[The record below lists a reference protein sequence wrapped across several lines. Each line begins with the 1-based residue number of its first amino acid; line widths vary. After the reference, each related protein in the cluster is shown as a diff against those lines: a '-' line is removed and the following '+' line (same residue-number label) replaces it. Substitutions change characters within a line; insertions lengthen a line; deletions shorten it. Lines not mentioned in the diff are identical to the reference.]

1 MAFYETDLNPYVGV
15 NPDINLPVD
24 VLQAEGK
31 ALEDAYAK
39 ALAKAE
45 KNAEDLYVQ
54 RGVTSRTAADDWN
67 ASIPKRYADISAK
80 LMSGQY
86 TTRQAKDEMLKLQQ
100 EFDTQRPLY
109 DVLTQLSSQAAFE
122 QGRKELDA
130 AKQSNDEAITPNWNE
145 ELGQFEDYK
154 TLQELERSRD
164 ALGLVINPSDWSSIF
179 RKQAMSAIAPE
190 TRELYENST
199 VVYKDFYNEQTNQW
213 EKAPFL
219 RSKDGKETRFTRDL
233 IERDLGLN
241 NDALFEQLFQSSKSW
256 GVADYYEKM
265 KGLSPEEQ
273 RAKFKE
279 DLIQSTTGQWRA
291 DRNITVSEKRIPEGK
306 KGKGS
311 GGSGS
316 DAEGK
321 PVAAVP
327 ITIGIPGINN
337 PETGKPFTSEEINAR
352 TVRQFDNGLRNKV
365 IAEAQIAWAAIDKVL
380 PGTTKL
386 VWDEQAGV
394 NRIVPTKAGE
404 SNKEVIRQAQTANK
418 ILTDIAAQTD
428 GLIDM
433 NQDMLREAYG
443 SSAVDPSG
451 HIDPLNEARN
461 RLINPTDDNYY
472 RTPNDLDINFA
483 SLREGSGL
491 ADFAITSNYEVGKVK
506 EAGDIIRA
514 KARQNPEYRKLFM
527 GELPMSKTIVMLQ
540 DLKNETNNLGFEILE
555 EGVVTAWASK
565 HDPRYKLYKELSN
578 DVIDG
583 IDVQEVGSYLPRGAE
598 TQEQIREAV
607 LATLAGSGKIQDG
620 ETGKYLEGDELN
632 EVVNSLFMTSK
643 DEAGNS
649 RKVFQ
654 GTPEARLMFN
664 YSNPEGTDIFAA
676 LLMPII
682 DGKRRKLIFDNVQGL
697 SNLAIEGSVATRDF
711 LEESSAFVKKAA
723 SRNWTSSEHN
733 GVHVDF
739 SRKAGSGDM
748 NFYLPEAGAAFRA
761 NTDDGLMRYINDIKE
776 LAAQGYPADQV
787 RKIALDQAPSYGVT
801 PLDVKSDYDQYYVS
815 KLQKR
820 QSILENRSGA
830 TKTKASSAEGSTSS
844 TVPEADR
851 KALEKYEASSYDTL
865 YGNAEKQDGQFKGK
879 KVTEMTISE
888 VLDFQD
894 PNGAYGQSVKKQ
906 IGRVST
912 PVGKYQFVGTTLRTV
927 VQEMGLDLNE
937 KFTPEMQDKI
947 YNYHIRKV
955 LGRGRTI
962 PQKRQALKNE
972 WEGFKKAS
980 DKELDEIIAN
990 YS

>member
-1 MAFYETDLNPYVGV
+1 MAFYETDLNPYVAV

-24 VLQAEGK
+24 VLQAEGR

-39 ALAKAE
+39 ALAKAD

-67 ASIPKRYADISAK
+67 ASIPKRYSDISAK

-86 TTRQAKDEMLKLQQ
+86 TTRQAKDEMLKVQQ
-100 EFDTQRPLY
+100 EFEAQRPLY
-109 DVLTQLSSQAAFE
+109 DVLNQLSSQAAFE

-154 TLQELERSRD
+154 SLQELERSRD

-179 RKQAMSAIAPE
+179 RKQTMSAIAPE
-190 TRELYENST
+190 IRELYEDST

-233 IERDLGLN
+233 VERDLGLN
-241 NDALFEQLFQSSKSW
+241 NEALFEQLFQSSKSW

-291 DRNITVSEKRIPEGK
+291 DRNISVNEKRIPEGG
-306 KGKGS
+306 KGKGK

-316 DAEGK
+316 DADGK
-321 PVAAVP
+321 PIAAVP
-327 ITIGIPGINN
+327 ITIGIPGVVN
-337 PETGKPFTSEEINAR
+337 PKTGKQFTSEEINPR
-352 TVRQFDNGLRNKV
+352 TIREFDNGLRQNVVAK
-365 IAEAQIAWAAIDKVL
+365 AQVAWGALEKAL

-394 NRIVPTKAGE
+394 NKIVPTAAGQ
-404 SNKEVIRQAQTANK
+404 SNSEVLLQVEAANK
-418 ILTDIAAQTD
+418 ALTEIAAQTD
-428 GLIDM
+428 GLLDM
-433 NQDMLREAYG
+433 KQDMLTEAYG
-443 SSAVDPSG
+443 PRDG
-451 HIDPLNEARN
+451 DIDPLNEARN
-461 RLINPTDDNYY
+461 VIINPKDKNYY
-472 RTPNDLDINFA
+472 MTPNDLNLPFGP
-483 SLREGSGL
+483 LQVQNGNLE
-491 ADFAITSNYEVGKVK
+491 DFGITSNYEVGKVK
-506 EAGDIIRA
+506 EARSIMTNKIKDNPRYRSLLLGD
-514 KARQNPEYRKLFM
+514 
-527 GELPMSKTIVMLQ
+527 LPMSETMTTLQ
-540 DLKNETNNLGFEILE
+540 NLYNETRNEGFKILE
-555 EGVVTAWASK
+555 EGVVTLWASK
-565 HDPRYKLYKELSN
+565 QDPRYMAFKELSN

-583 IDVQEVGSYLPRGAE
+583 IDAQEVGSYLPRGAE

-607 LATLAGSGKIQDG
+607 LATLAVSGKIKDG
-620 ETGKYLEGDELN
+620 ETGEYLDGDELKEIEN
-632 EVVNSLFMTSK
+632 TLFMTSK

-654 GTPEARLMFN
+654 GTPESRLIFN

-697 SNLAIEGSVATRDF
+697 SNLAIEGSVTTRDF
-711 LEESSAFVKKAA
+711 LEESSNFVKKAS

-739 SRKAGSGDM
+739 SRKAGTGDM
-748 NFYLPEAGAAFRA
+748 NFFLPEVGSAFRA

-776 LAAQGYPADQV
+776 LSAQGYSPDQV
-787 RKIALDQAPSYGVT
+787 RKVALQNAPSYGVT
-801 PLDVKSDYDQYYVS
+801 PLEVKSDYDQYYVS

-820 QSILENRSGA
+820 QSILENRSRINNPGA
-830 TKTKASSAEGSTSS
+830 PTATGESTSS
-844 TVPEADR
+844 GVPESDR

-879 KVTEMTISE
+879 KVTEMTINE

-912 PVGKYQFVGTTLRTV
+912 PVGKYQFVGSTLRTV
-927 VQEMGLDLNE
+927 VQEMGLDPNE

-962 PQKRQALKNE
+962 SQKRQALKSE